1 MKKLLTSIILIY
13 LVLESVSSQSA
24 WDNIKNTVN
33 NVGHAVS
40 GTGCLLTV
48 SPKLTKECLNAFDEE
63 VEQRDK
69 KERDEKV
76 YHKQIHIN

>member
-13 LVLESVSSQSA
+13 LVLGSVSGQSV
-24 WDNIKNTVN
+24 WDNVRRGVLVN
-33 NVGHAVS
+33 R
-40 GTGCLLTV
+40 CLRTV

-76 YHKQIHIN
+76 YHKQIDIN